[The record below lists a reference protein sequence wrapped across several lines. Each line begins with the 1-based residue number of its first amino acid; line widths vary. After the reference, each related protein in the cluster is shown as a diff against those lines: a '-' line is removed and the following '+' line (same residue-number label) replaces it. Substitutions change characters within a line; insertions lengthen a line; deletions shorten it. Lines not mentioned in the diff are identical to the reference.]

1 MGNRG
6 VGGCPDI
13 ALMMQLLPQLVPCPG
28 HVLVALQPGERRPRI
43 VRHSIATLQLT
54 PSRIVEIEHGH
65 PNGSVRHRRDASPA
79 SRVLAGAPGRYV
91 ARLRTSAH
99 SECSD
104 WANTSWTHLD
114 SRR

>member
-1 MGNRG
+1 MGDRS

-54 PSRIVEIEHGH
+54 PSRIVEIEHCH
-65 PNGSVRHRRDASPA
+65 ANGLSDIAGMPRLPLAFSLAFEVDMSPGIEPLLNERPTRR
-79 SRVLAGAPGRYV
+79 
-91 ARLRTSAH
+91 
-99 SECSD
+99 
-104 WANTSWTHLD
+104 
-114 SRR
+114 RR